1 MKHKKYLIFIIAV
14 WAFLVFPFAGML
26 FWRSDETTENTE
38 LAIWDYKI
46 RPLVRGTNILPLKD
60 GTINSHSLGFIQ
72 SSRIFYA
79 YVRNNNNSQSQ
90 DEITDIIEKY
100 LLPFNVTDIFVFM
113 SNY

>member
-1 MKHKKYLIFIIAV
+1 MVPIGTNLYFNNSFVKFILPKIQIRGQ
-14 WAFLVFPFAGML
+14 F
-26 FWRSDETTENTE
+26 STEV
-38 LAIWDYKI
+38 AIWDYKI

-72 SSRIFYA
+72 SSRIFYT

-100 LLPFNVTDIFVFM
+100 LLPYNVTDIFVFM

>member
-1 MKHKKYLIFIIAV
+1 MNSSPTNIGFGTNLDFNNSFVKYILPKIQI
-14 WAFLVFPFAGML
+14 
-26 FWRSDETTENTE
+26 SSTEKTE
-38 LAIWDYKI
+38 VAIWDYKI